1 MINFKIQTATTKR
14 VTLRNL
20 FSSRN
25 EYLKFNFILILT
37 PIQFL
42 PANTYLSTVIRCIEI
57 ISTIMS
63 FWWTKIKEQK
73 HKSYADQIDRR
84 HMADC
89 QTTENRRWCT
99 RLLVHT
105 MFLFAS
111 PSPPA
116 WYLHW
121 HLISIWANRRALNCD
136 WCDKLVPRCSCV
148 DQRAEMDTFEMEIET
163 EIKRQRQFN
172 AAVRHFYM
180 HPINA
185 TPGARTIC
193 SSLKWHPHFGKC
205 FLLDLPTVVFCLRL
219 RPIGHYRL
227 IQIATTVVWKA
238 V

>member
-1 MINFKIQTATTKR
+1 MLFLYQQVHRLAFVQNHNSQYFVTKLHSACIIKYFHRSLSTLIMTGAHKWISIFTSQNYSRLINFKIQTATTKR

-20 FSSRN
+20 FSCRN

-42 PANTYLSTVIRCIEI
+42 PANTYLSTVIRCFEI

-89 QTTENRRWCT
+89 QTTENRRWCI

-105 MFLFAS
+105 VFLFAS

-121 HLISIWANRRALNCD
+121 HLISIWANRRL
-136 WCDKLVPRCSCV
+136 
-148 DQRAEMDTFEMEIET
+148 
-163 EIKRQRQFN
+163 
-172 AAVRHFYM
+172 
-180 HPINA
+180 
-185 TPGARTIC
+185 
-193 SSLKWHPHFGKC
+193 
-205 FLLDLPTVVFCLRL
+205 
-219 RPIGHYRL
+219 
-227 IQIATTVVWKA
+227 
-238 V
+238 